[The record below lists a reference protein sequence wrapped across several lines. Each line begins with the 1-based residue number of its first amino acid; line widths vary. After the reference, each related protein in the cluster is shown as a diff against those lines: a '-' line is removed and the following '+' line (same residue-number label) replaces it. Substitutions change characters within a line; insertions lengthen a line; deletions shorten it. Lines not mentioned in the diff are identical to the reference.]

1 MGYLEISLTLSQSSI
16 FKLHFLENLGETLF
30 YIFDLNCFFFQV
42 DLADR
47 TVAAETTC
55 TVKRSYVI

>member
-16 FKLHFLENLGETLF
+16 FKLHFLENLDETLF

-42 DLADR
+42 DLADQVDR
-47 TVAAETTC
+47 RC
-55 TVKRSYVI
+55 